1 MSELIDLS
9 NLEQEMRTAAG
20 VDARFLGD
28 RLVITL
34 PCSYDR
40 LILSPG
46 RSTKSPA
53 IFWQQRTSIGAAT
66 GRSGYLPWPTESRP
80 LVNFVLNYAYSHD
93 EYLRQYHGVLDALRG
108 RGLDAHLR
116 PADGGGYLIHISLHG
131 DGYLLIGAGEALPPR
146 LEQVTGWHV
155 QHHVD
160 GDVHALV
167 YDSMPENRGSGGLPG
182 GPDLNRMADSVARF
196 VSELL
201 VRYGGANPLHGG
213 QRAQTGPGTLAWL
226 LEEMA
231 GLPSHIASANGPG
244 SAVVTI
250 ATADG
255 SASATVTLPPA
266 AVNRLGALVLAEI
279 TAHHAIG

>member
-1 MSELIDLS
+1 MTQVVDLANLVQEL
-9 NLEQEMRTAAG
+9 RTAAN
-20 VDARFLGD
+20 VDAHFSPD
-28 RLVITL
+28 RLVIVL
-34 PCSYDR
+34 PCSYDQ

-46 RSTKSPA
+46 RSTKTPA

-66 GRSGYLPWPTESRP
+66 GRSGYLPWPAESRP
-80 LVNFVLNYAYSHD
+80 LINFVFGYAYSQD
-93 EYLRQYHGVLDALRG
+93 EYLRQYSSVLDALRG

-116 PADGGGYLIHISLHG
+116 PADGGGYLIHIPLHG

-146 LEQVTGWHV
+146 LEQVTGWQV
-155 QHHVD
+155 QHHID
-160 GDVHALV
+160 GGVQAVV
-167 YDSMPENRGSGGLPG
+167 YDSLPENLGSGGLPG
-182 GPDLNRMADSVARF
+182 GPDLNRMADNVARY

-201 VRYGGANPLHGG
+201 VRYGGANPLRGG
-213 QRAQTGPGTLAWL
+213 QRGQTGPGTLAWL

-231 GLPSHIASANGPG
+231 GLPSHITPAGPG

-255 SASATVTLPPA
+255 SASSVVTLSAA